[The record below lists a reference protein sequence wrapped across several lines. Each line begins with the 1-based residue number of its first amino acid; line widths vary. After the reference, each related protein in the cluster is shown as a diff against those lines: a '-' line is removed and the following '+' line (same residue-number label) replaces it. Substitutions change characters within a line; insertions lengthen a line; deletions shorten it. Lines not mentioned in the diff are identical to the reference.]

1 MQKLQDMIGTV
12 LGDINPKP
20 MPQPKDPSTLERQRA
35 FTERARK
42 LQMLREARL
51 RAQTRR

>member
-1 MQKLQDMIGTV
+1 MQKLQDMIDTV
-12 LGDINPKP
+12 LGDINPEP
-20 MPQPKDPSTLERQRA
+20 TPQPKDASTLERERS

-51 RAQTRR
+51 RAQSKR